1 MSIKLFAVV
10 DRVTG
15 IFDGPHKSI
24 NSGAF
29 LREFEKLARDP
40 NTSVG
45 QKPED
50 FYAVI
55 VGEWDENSGT
65 GQWNEGGPTRI
76 ADATDFVVAKENNE

>member
-55 VGEWDENSGT
+55 VGEWDEHSGS
-65 GQWNEGGPTRI
+65 
-76 ADATDFVVAKENNE
+76 

>member
-50 FYAVI
+50 FYAV
-55 VGEWDENSGT
+55 
-65 GQWNEGGPTRI
+65 
-76 ADATDFVVAKENNE
+76 F